1 MTCAVVCLGALTAPL
16 GTLLVLKWA
25 PPPTT
30 AFMIEHRLTS
40 DTDLTYRWTDWDQL
54 SPHLAVA
61 VIASED
67 QRFFTHHGFDM
78 AAIQMALED
87 ARRGDSL
94 RGASTISQQLAKN
107 LFLWPG
113 RHFVRKGLEAYLTI
127 GLELLWSKRR
137 ILVYLNVANL
147 AMAAASERFFAPEP
161 TRRARLRC
169 WQYSQTP
176 RFFGSTPSAY
186 VRERQEWIRRQCA
199 DYVRAPSCGRCER
212 PNSMPGGS
220 ALCET
225 RHPPASVSKPLVDV
239 EIGKPKILELDPQ
252 VGFRPSNTRLKAG
265 LDQTGVRTTHLQQS
279 SHQRQ
284 GNDKEAIK
292 SHLTTL

>member
-1 MTCAVVCLGALTAPL
+1 MTSAVVCLGALTAPL

-30 AFMIEHRLTS
+30 AFMIGHRLTS

-78 AAIQMALED
+78 AAIQMVLED

-137 ILVYLNVANL
+137 ILEVYLNVAEFGDGVFGV
-147 AMAAASERFFAPEP
+147 AAASERFFAKSPG
-161 TRRARLRC
+161 RLDESEAALLAAVLPNPKVLRVD
-169 WQYSQTP
+169 
-176 RFFGSTPSAY
+176 TPSAY
-186 VRERQEWIRRQCA
+186 VRERQEWIRRQMRRLRESPFLR
-199 DYVRAPSCGRCER
+199 DLP
-212 PNSMPGGS
+212 
-220 ALCET
+220 
-225 RHPPASVSKPLVDV
+225 VD
-239 EIGKPKILELDPQ
+239 
-252 VGFRPSNTRLKAG
+252 
-265 LDQTGVRTTHLQQS
+265 
-279 SHQRQ
+279 
-284 GNDKEAIK
+284 
-292 SHLTTL
+292 